1 MKVKN
6 KGLINSKNSSK
17 TLNGSFTVEASI
29 IIPLIFFIIFA
40 LFYLGFYLYD
50 INRIQAV
57 INNSMNKAGLTIK
70 NEVNTINGD
79 IYYNKIKDRPVFSI
93 FSQSNIDLENNINNY
108 IDNELNPGLFIMDIN
123 KKEIEITNSQI
134 KIIIVARSKISQMR
148 VIKLFGPIR
157 GGTYKGTYRIYN
169 PTDFIRKAEIVLDT
183 TLKIKELDELKENM
197 GKMLR

>member
-6 KGLINSKNSSK
+6 KGLISSKNSSK
-17 TLNGSFTVEASI
+17 ALNGSFTVEASI

-40 LFYLGFYLYD
+40 LFYLGFYLFD

-57 INNSMNKAGLTIK
+57 INNSMNKSGLTIK
-70 NEVNTINGD
+70 NEVNPINGD

-93 FSQSNIDLENNINNY
+93 FSQSNIELENNINNY
-108 IDNELNPGLFIMDIN
+108 INNELNPGLFIMDI
-123 KKEIEITNSQI
+123 KKSKIKITNNQM
-134 KIIIVARSKISQMR
+134 KIIIVTRPKISQR
-148 VIKLFGPIR
+148 GIIKLFGPNR
-157 GGTYKGTYRIYN
+157 EVTYEGTYRIYN

-183 TLKIKELDELKENM
+183 TLRIKGLDELKENM